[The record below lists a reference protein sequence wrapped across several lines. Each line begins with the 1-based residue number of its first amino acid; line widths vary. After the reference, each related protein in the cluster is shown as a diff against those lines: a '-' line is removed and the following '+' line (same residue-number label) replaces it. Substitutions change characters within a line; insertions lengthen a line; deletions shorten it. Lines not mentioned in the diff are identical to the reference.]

1 MNNSCFSFGPP
12 AIKTGRYTYEKR
24 TKDTVEVR
32 TMQAAERP
40 TQQET
45 YISDTEV
52 DQIIQSLKEVLLRN
66 CPQAYKIFDRETNLH
81 RQWQIY
87 VRDFASVKQ
96 NTSTVRKNSMT

>member
-1 MNNSCFSFGPP
+1 
-12 AIKTGRYTYEKR
+12 
-24 TKDTVEVR
+24 
-32 TMQAAERP
+32 MQAAERP

-87 VRDFASVKQ
+87 VRDLSGYNKVLSHCESVAGKRQTIFASVKQ
-96 NTSTVRKNSMT
+96 NTSTVKEKFDDLMN

>member
-1 MNNSCFSFGPP
+1 
-12 AIKTGRYTYEKR
+12 
-24 TKDTVEVR
+24 
-32 TMQAAERP
+32 MQAAERP

-87 VRDFASVKQ
+87 VRDLSGYYKVLSHCESVAGKRQTIFASVKQ
-96 NTSTVRKNSMT
+96 NT